1 MFHICSGPIPSPQH
15 HRAFV
20 LVYQIYQSWRKVAP
34 SQSTRRSSGSQ
45 ACKRTGEVLVE
56 GEVVAVVEA
65 EVEATRKHRVRSSTI
80 LDGIG
85 TSTW

>member
-1 MFHICSGPIPSPQH
+1 M
-15 HRAFV
+15 
-20 LVYQIYQSWRKVAP
+20 VAVVEEEE
-34 SQSTRRSSGSQ
+34 GGE
-45 ACKRTGEVLVE
+45 AGAEEGDEEGGEVD
-56 GEVVAVVEA
+56 EVDIMVVEA